1 MKDEACNNYIHAV
14 STDIEMFR
22 DENVSLGTQ
31 IELKAREYDAIS
43 GNWSVDIDG
52 ETKTLQQAKSYLESD
67 DRSIREKVWR
77 SIAEARYQDNEKLDT
92 LYSELSLICVRK

>member
-1 MKDEACNNYIHAV
+1 
-14 STDIEMFR
+14 MFR

-31 IELKAREYDAIS
+31 FELKAREYDAIS

-67 DRSIREKVWR
+67 DRSIREKFGALLPTHAIR
-77 SIAEARYQDNEKLDT
+77 IMKS
-92 LYSELSLICVRK
+92 

>member
-1 MKDEACNNYIHAV
+1 
-14 STDIEMFR
+14 MFR

-31 IELKAREYDAIS
+31 IQLKAREYDAIS

-67 DRSIREKVWR
+67 DRSIREKFGAPLLMLAIR
-77 SIAEARYQDNEKLDT
+77 TMKS
-92 LYSELSLICVRK
+92 